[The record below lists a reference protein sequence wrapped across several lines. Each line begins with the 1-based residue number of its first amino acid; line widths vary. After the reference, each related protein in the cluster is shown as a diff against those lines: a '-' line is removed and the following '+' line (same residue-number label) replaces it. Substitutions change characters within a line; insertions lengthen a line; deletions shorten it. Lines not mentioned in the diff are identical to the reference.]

1 MLSVMLTEELFRP
14 TEERLVSVHATWDGV
29 NEAALESLED
39 WAQMDQMLDEKAHG
53 RKIQWAWRQGQENP
67 IEFYFDEIFVD
78 EETENMAKS
87 WIQNWRQRGI
97 LEKRFRDYEIP
108 KTMREYLRVKY
119 P

>member
-14 TEERLVSVHATWDGV
+14 TEERLVDVHATWDGL
-29 NEAALESLED
+29 NEAAIEGLED
-39 WAQMDQMLDEKAHG
+39 WAQMDKALDEKAHG
-53 RKIQWAWRQGQENP
+53 RKVQWAWRQGENP
-67 IEFYFDEIFVD
+67 IENYFDEIFVD
-78 EETENMAKS
+78 DKTERMASS
-87 WIQNWRQRGI
+87 WIQNWRQRGL